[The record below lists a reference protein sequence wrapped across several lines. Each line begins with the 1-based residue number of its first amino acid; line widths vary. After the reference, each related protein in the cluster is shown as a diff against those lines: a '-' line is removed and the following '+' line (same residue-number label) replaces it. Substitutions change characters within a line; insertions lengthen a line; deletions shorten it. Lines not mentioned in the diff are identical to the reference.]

1 MMVKR
6 DLKYYRTRASELE
19 AEVINMQ
26 YRIRELDRVI
36 ARCRGKIIPMLRS
49 RVRELE
55 RIVANCCS
63 HALHKKKAVADEGMA
78 TVKVLEGRGVTFTIK
93 EKVRGGRRGRA

>member
-6 DLKYYRTRASELE
+6 DLKYYRARASTLE

-36 ARCRGKIIPMLRS
+36 ARCRGKVIPTLRS

-55 RIVANCCS
+55 GIVANCCS
-63 HALHKKKAVADEGMA
+63 HALHNEKVLADEEMA

-93 EKVRGGRRGRA
+93 EKVQGGRRGRA